1 MKPKIILSAA
11 MSLDGRI
18 GKDGERVKFSNDL
31 DKKRVHE
38 MRSMVD
44 AVMVGINTV
53 IIDNPKLTAHKS
65 ETKKNPMRIIVD
77 SDARTPLDS
86 KVLNGESRTII
97 AVSSSASENKVKN
110 LQKKGAEVIK
120 SGGTKIDLEM
130 LINKLH
136 REGIKTILLE
146 GGGTLNHSML
156 SLGLIDEIY
165 LTIAPRIL
173 GRGINLINGAL
184 DKEISLKLE
193 GITQLEDQV
202 VFHYTIT
209 KEK

>member
-18 GKDGERVKFSNDL
+18 GKDGERVKFSNEL

-38 MRSMVD
+38 MRSTVD
-44 AVMVGINTV
+44 AVMVGINT
-53 IIDNPKLTAHKS
+53 ILIDNPKLTAHHS
-65 ETKKNPMRIIVD
+65 ETKKNPMRIVVD

-86 KVLNGESRTII
+86 RVMNGEARTII
-97 AVSSSASENKVKN
+97 AVSQGASENKVQN

-120 SGGTKIDLEM
+120 SGGTTVDLTLLID
-130 LINKLH
+130 KLH
-136 REGIKTILLE
+136 RRGIKTLLLE

-156 SLGLIDEIY
+156 SLDLIDEIY

-184 DKEISLKLE
+184 DKEILLKLE

-202 VFHYTIT
+202 VFHYIIS